1 VRLLPANSL
10 SMPSVLP
17 ITPSAVQPNEHSP
30 SVSACSEAKGRRFT
44 PVGSDARMGLRHASC
59 IKRFI
64 W

>member
-44 PVGSDARMGLRHASC
+44 PVAQMPEWVCGTLHA
-59 IKRFI
+59 
-64 W
+64 